1 MRDVL
6 SLLMQKITFGR
17 YACQLTEW
25 GIKGTSRQES
35 ATLRQFLQRTLARA
49 KQFLG
54 IFHPICV
61 HQIFQVATE
70 IAVYHVGQISLVRF
84 NHLAQF
90 FQRELWVE
98 EYLAHFQIVQYI
110 FIYLTIDS
118 SYFFYSLICEFLLP
132 IKMSCFEKQIFLPFG
147 SKGAL
152 VAV

>member
-1 MRDVL
+1 MPAPIF
-6 SLLMQKITFGR
+6 SYSPHIYYYSQHNHIYLLP
-17 YACQLTEW
+17 YLPLLC
-25 GIKGTSRQES
+25 S
-35 ATLRQFLQRTLARA
+35 
-49 KQFLG
+49 
-54 IFHPICV
+54 
-61 HQIFQVATE
+61 QIFQVATE

-152 VAV
+152 VAMQKQIVHCILFLSPHYERNTHIFTLF